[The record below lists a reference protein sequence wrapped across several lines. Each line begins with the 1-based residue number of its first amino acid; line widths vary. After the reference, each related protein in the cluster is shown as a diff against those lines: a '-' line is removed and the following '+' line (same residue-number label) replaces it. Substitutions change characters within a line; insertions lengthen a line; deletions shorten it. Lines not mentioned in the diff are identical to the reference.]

1 MGIKQDVEESL
12 KDYFITKIDGQ
23 PSKEAITKLKLELSE
38 GLASIP
44 THNGGGRH
52 GHIGL
57 IIPAAEYTI
66 FSHNNTPY
74 DILDNPGPYPT
85 LVDPDNLVRERQI
98 AEHKAEIREYEMQ
111 LGVTSWARKA
121 IVGAVDEEWISELR
135 NPHVG
140 FNHLM
145 PSDLLAHLEAVGG
158 EIDFMDVTE
167 LQSELLKPWD
177 QVEAPTT
184 LFERQDKI
192 EKQLVKAGIPAQ
204 HELRLA
210 TALCWF
216 QQSGEFDSAL
226 ELWEAK
232 PATAKT
238 LSAFRVY
245 IQKEFAKRTK
255 RDKQTAKASG
265 RGLANNADEVAELN
279 ALAMAEIVNAVTAQN
294 NAQMQQMMDMFKT
307 TLETLTNK
315 QSATSGSNSGVNAPS
330 TSNTIAKCPH
340 CKRRHPK
347 PENCWELEKNADKR
361 PKNWKP
367 AAEHK
372 KAGEAKTDE

>member
-1 MGIKQDVEESL
+1 M
-12 KDYFITKIDGQ
+12 
-23 PSKEAITKLKLELSE
+23 PLE
-38 GLASIP
+38 
-44 THNGGGRH
+44 
-52 GHIGL
+52 
-57 IIPAAEYTI
+57 
-66 FSHNNTPY
+66 
-74 DILDNPGPYPT
+74 
-85 LVDPDNLVRERQI
+85 
-98 AEHKAEIREYEMQ
+98 
-111 LGVTSWARKA
+111 
-121 IVGAVDEEWISELR
+121 
-135 NPHVG
+135 
-140 FNHLM
+140 
-145 PSDLLAHLEAVGG
+145 LLAHLEAVGG

-167 LQSELLKPWD
+167 LQAELLKPWD

-232 PATAKT
+232 PATLKK

-265 RGLANNADEVAELN
+265 RGLANATADEEAELN

-294 NAQMQQMMDMFKT
+294 NAHMEKMMDIFKAS
-307 TLETLTNK
+307 LEAMTNK
-315 QSATSGSNSGVNAPS
+315 QGTPTGSNTN
-330 TSNTIAKCPH
+330 AKCPH
-340 CKRRHPK
+340 CNRRHPK
-347 PENCWELEKNADKR
+347 PDNCWELEKNAAKP

-367 AAEHK
+367 VAERK
-372 KAGEAKTDE
+372 KASEAKKDE

>member
-1 MGIKQDVEESL
+1 M
-12 KDYFITKIDGQ
+12 
-23 PSKEAITKLKLELSE
+23 
-38 GLASIP
+38 
-44 THNGGGRH
+44 
-52 GHIGL
+52 
-57 IIPAAEYTI
+57 
-66 FSHNNTPY
+66 
-74 DILDNPGPYPT
+74 
-85 LVDPDNLVRERQI
+85 
-98 AEHKAEIREYEMQ
+98 
-111 LGVTSWARKA
+111 
-121 IVGAVDEEWISELR
+121 
-135 NPHVG
+135 
-140 FNHLM
+140 
-145 PSDLLAHLEAVGG
+145 
-158 EIDFMDVTE
+158 
-167 LQSELLKPWD
+167 
-177 QVEAPTT
+177 
-184 LFERQDKI
+184 
-192 EKQLVKAGIPAQ
+192 KAGIPAQ
-204 HELRLA
+204 HKLRLA

-232 PATAKT
+232 PAAAKT

-279 ALAMAEIVNAVTAQN
+279 ALAMAEIVNAVTANN

-315 QSATSGSNSGVNAPS
+315 QSTTSASNSGVNAPS

-347 PENCWELEKNADKR
+347 PDNCWELEKNAAKR

-372 KAGEAKTDE
+372 KASEAKTDE

>member
-23 PSKEAITKLKLELSE
+23 PSEEAITKLKLELSE

-44 THNGGGRH
+44 TLNGGGRH

-57 IIPAAEYTI
+57 IIPTTEYTT

-74 DILDNPGPYPT
+74 DILTNPGPYPT
-85 LVDPDNLVRERQI
+85 TVDTDAVVRERQI

-121 IVGAVDEEWISELR
+121 IVGAIDEEWISEIR

-140 FNHLM
+140 FNHLL
-145 PSDLLAHLEAVGG
+145 PIDILTHLEAVGG
-158 EIDFMDVTE
+158 TIDFMDVTE
-167 LQSELLKPWD
+167 LQAELLKPWD

-232 PATAKT
+232 PTATKT

-265 RGLANNADEVAELN
+265 RGLANATADEEAELN

-294 NAQMQQMMDMFKT
+294 NAQMEKMMDMFKAS
-307 TLETLTNK
+307 LEAMSNK
-315 QSATSGSNSGVNAPS
+315 QQGTQSGTQATNP
-330 TSNTIAKCPH
+330 KCPH
-340 CKRRHPK
+340 CNLRHAK
-347 PENCWELEKNADKR
+347 PDNCWELEKNASKR

-367 AAEHK
+367 VAERKK
-372 KAGEAKTDE
+372 KADDNKKDE